1 MSHKRYDNNITIYFI
16 VMIYLRCQE
25 RDCLFLLYVLHLDCI
40 VVTPTTRVIFGFDW
54 TFSLRMSKGCGLCK
68 R

>member
-16 VMIYLRCQE
+16 VMVDLRCQE

-40 VVTPTTRVIFGFDW
+40 VVAQTTISVIFGFDW
-54 TFSLRMSKGCGLCK
+54 TFSLRMLKGCGCFV
-68 R
+68 